1 MAAPLGTHTGWNFY
15 RAPELAG
22 ELCDRDGTFVP
33 FAVTKAEREAAKD
46 PRLSLEERYKDR
58 KGWLGYLRAT
68 AATDLDLDP
77 NSAGGVRIAGLGALW
92 QAVMLGFAGLAVALL
107 LPIGLAADLVDP
119 FKR

>member
-1 MAAPLGTHTGWNFY
+1 MTGVRLPGVAAPLGTHTGWNLY

-58 KGWLGYLRAT
+58 KGWLGYLRAVVY
-68 AATDLDLDP
+68 DL
-77 NSAGGVRIAGLGALW
+77 ARER
-92 QAVMLGFAGLAVALL
+92 LL
-107 LPIGLAADLVDP
+107 LKEDADRIVDAAELVDP

>member
-1 MAAPLGTHTGWNFY
+1 MTGVRLPGIAAPLGTHTGWNFY
-15 RAPELAG
+15 RASDLAG

-58 KGWLGYLRAT
+58 KGWISYVKAVVYDLLRE
-68 AATDLDLDP
+68 
-77 NSAGGVRIAGLGALW
+77 R
-92 QAVMLGFAGLAVALL
+92 LL
-107 LPIGLAADLVDP
+107 LKEDADRIVGAAEAADP